1 MEYKNDY
8 FADYQL
14 SEDEIQEDDY
24 EKELINWYSTYPVER
39 KRKLNKRECYEKEQ
53 KHLKKLASECTRY
66 PQPAMYVDQKW
77 IRKVGYSY
85 ISKPYYKRLHREK
98 ISSYIKRLAN
108 RKVRHYKGELHN
120 GYQHIHKVYD
130 FWWQI
135 KRYEQN
141 QKI

>member
-1 MEYKNDY
+1 MEHKNDY
-8 FADYQL
+8 IADDQL

-39 KRKLNKRECYEKEQ
+39 KRKLNKRERYEKEQ
-53 KHLKKLASECTRY
+53 RHLKKLESMNVRY

-77 IRKVGYSY
+77 VRKVGYSY
-85 ISKPYYKRLHREK
+85 ISKPYYKRLYRSK
-98 ISSYIKRLAN
+98 MSKYAKRLAN

-135 KRYEQN
+135 S
-141 QKI
+141 

>member
-1 MEYKNDY
+1 MEDSIWNTKNDY
-8 FADYQL
+8 FADDQL

-39 KRKLNKRECYEKEQ
+39 KRKLNKRERYEKEQ

-135 KRYEQN
+135 S
-141 QKI
+141 

>member
-8 FADYQL
+8 FADDQL

-24 EKELINWYSTYPVER
+24 EKDLINWYSTYPVER
-39 KRKLNKRECYEKEQ
+39 KRKLNKRERYEKEQ

-135 KRYEQN
+135 S
-141 QKI
+141 

>member
-1 MEYKNDY
+1 MEYKNDCIVNDQ
-8 FADYQL
+8 F
-14 SEDEIQEDDY
+14 SESKTQEDDY

-39 KRKLNKRECYEKEQ
+39 KRKLNKRERLEKER
-53 KHLKKLASECTRY
+53 KHLKELESTNVRY
-66 PQPAMYVDQKW
+66 PHPVKYVDEKFV
-77 IRKVGYSY
+77 RNVGYCQ
-85 ISKPYYKRLHREK
+85 IPKPYYKRQYREK

-135 KRYEQN
+135 S
-141 QKI
+141 

>member
-8 FADYQL
+8 FADNQL

-39 KRKLNKRECYEKEQ
+39 KRKLNKRERYEKEQ
-53 KHLKKLASECTRY
+53 KHLKKLESMNVRY
-66 PQPAMYVDQKW
+66 PQPVKYVDEKW
-77 IRKVGYSY
+77 VREIGYCK
-85 ISKPYYKRLHREK
+85 IPKPYYKRLCREK

-135 KRYEQN
+135 S
-141 QKI
+141 